1 MILVLG
7 VWAFLRTLL
16 GRSTAVTFEN
26 IACGRCQVEVRQ
38 SALEI
43 CDSAS

>member
-26 IACGRCQVEVRQ
+26 IAPRKMSSQDETVGIGN
-38 SALEI
+38 L
-43 CDSAS
+43 